1 MAGKLILRG
10 TWGICLFLTL
20 FTTTIAARAASLPEK
35 GGSLPSFKLPSPSLA
50 DDVQYLGLKGET
62 FELKDVECRLML
74 VEIIGVYCPHCY
86 QQAPLF
92 NQLHGRIAK
101 RGLSDKVKMLGIA
114 VGATTTEVDHL
125 RKNGQ
130 YVYPVTRDSAFV
142 VHKLLGEPKTPFTL
156 LIDRD
161 GKIIY
166 THQGVQEDI
175 DGLFQIIQDNVK

>member
-1 MAGKLILRG
+1 MV
-10 TWGICLFLTL
+10 LTL
-20 FTTTIAARAASLPEK
+20 FIALNTAQAASLPEK
-35 GGSLPSFKLPSPSLA
+35 GRTLPAFKLSTPSLPE
-50 DDVQYLGLKGET
+50 DVQYLGLKGET
-62 FELKDVECRLML
+62 FELKDVECRVLL

-92 NQLHGRIAK
+92 NQLYGRIAK
-101 RGLSDKVKMLGIA
+101 RNLNDKVKMLGIA
-114 VGATTTEVDHL
+114 VGATATEVDHL

-130 YVYPVTRDSAFV
+130 YQYPVTRDSAYV

-156 LIDRD
+156 LIDRG

-175 DGLFQIIQDNVK
+175 DGLFQIIQDSVK